1 MYSMYREDFHEA
13 AKKDMSLGQQDIAGR
28 GTRTVY
34 TGNMGCM
41 FPVKGTQ
48 RAVER
53 EYFPKV
59 LSVVTQETEQSM
71 PSIEEG

>member
-1 MYSMYREDFHEA
+1 MN
-13 AKKDMSLGQQDIAGR
+13 KDSVHGEHVLHGPSKRNKA
-28 GTRTVY
+28 
-34 TGNMGCM
+34 
-41 FPVKGTQ
+41 

-53 EYFPKV
+53 EYFPNV